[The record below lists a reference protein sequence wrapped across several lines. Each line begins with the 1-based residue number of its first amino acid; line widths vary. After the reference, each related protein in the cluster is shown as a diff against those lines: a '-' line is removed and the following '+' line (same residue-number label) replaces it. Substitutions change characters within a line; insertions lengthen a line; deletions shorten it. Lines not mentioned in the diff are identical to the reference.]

1 MIWTLWIN
9 LCIALDQ
16 SLYCFGSISVLFP
29 FDVTFLDVPLF
40 YFKMFPL
47 IPLCTIPKEDPFISG
62 TDKTLFATVLACMVS
77 FVNP

>member
-1 MIWTLWIN
+1 MIRTLRIN
-9 LCIALDQ
+9 LRM
-16 SLYCFGSISVLFP
+16 FP
-29 FDVTFLDVPLF
+29 FTVTFLDVPLF
-40 YFKMFPL
+40 YFKTFPL